1 MLKYMSVGR
10 LSAKK
15 HKKNNISGVLLVY
28 LPGISA

>member
-10 LSAKK
+10 LSVKK

-28 LPGISA
+28 LPEISA